1 MCWWNK
7 EVKKEDS
14 QKGPRR
20 HVLVE
25 QGGEESNS
33 KKEAKK
39 TYKKLGKNG
48 SEENNICQINKNKR
62 NRTKKVVLKAIRRK
76 AEKEIENLCENQIM
90 SKCL

>member
-48 SEENNICQINKNKR
+48 SEENNVHWSDIQKHEESNK
-62 NRTKKVVLKAIRRK
+62 
-76 AEKEIENLCENQIM
+76 ESCFESYKEEG
-90 SKCL
+90 